1 MAAKKRRINI
11 YLYKVL
17 RIIGTLTNTAAPAAP
32 QEQQAAPAVA
42 STPSQGNSAQ
52 RAEAEILDSMG
63 IETDE
68 TGDDAS
74 DLEGELTS
82 KEKKAVEKF
91 KKKLKVGGKEIEVD
105 EDELVRRAQ
114 MGYSADEKWQEAAKM
129 RKQMETFV
137 TMLQEDPAAALEKM
151 GFNVDEMAER
161 RIQQRI
167 EEMKKSPEQVEKEK
181 IERELKQLK
190 AEREQEKEVRRQ
202 SEIKQLQDRYAVELE
217 SEINTALESN
227 QLPKS
232 PYIVK
237 RMADVMIYAM
247 KNKIPNFSAKKALE
261 IVESEVREELNKMY
275 EVAPDEVFEK
285 LVGKDRLNKYRKSK
299 VTKKA
304 APKVAQQVQQTG
316 AMELRKAQDDAKAS
330 EQKIKMR
337 DFFKTLGKK

>member
-1 MAAKKRRINI
+1 MSE
-11 YLYKVL
+11 
-17 RIIGTLTNTAAPAAP
+17 TNSTPTPAAPA
-32 QEQQAAPAVA
+32 EQKATPAVA
-42 STPSQGNSAQ
+42 STPSQGNSVQ
-52 RAEAEILDSMG
+52 RAEAEILDTMG
-63 IETDE
+63 IEADE
-68 TGDDAS
+68 TGDDGS
-74 DLEGELTS
+74 DLDLTTQ
-82 KEKKAVEKF
+82 EKKAVEKF

-137 TMLQEDPAAALEKM
+137 SMLQEDPAAALEKM

-161 RIQQRI
+161 RIEQRI
-167 EEMKKSPEQVEKEK
+167 QEMKKSPEQVEKEK

-202 SEIKQLQDRYAVELE
+202 AEIKQLQDRYAVELE
-217 SEINTALESN
+217 TEINSALETN

-247 KNKIPNFSAKKALE
+247 KNKIPNFSAKRALE

-275 EVAPDEVFEK
+275 EVAPDDVFEK
-285 LVGKDRLNKYRKSK
+285 LVGRDRLNKYRKGK

-304 APKVAQQVQQTG
+304 APKVAEQIKQTG
-316 AMELRKAQDDAKAS
+316 TQELQRKAADDAKA
-330 EQKIKMR
+330 EKQKVRAR